1 MPSDPLTA
9 CHTSLTSDRSSSL
22 DPEEKSDENQAHDPE
37 NAGNRQSGRVR
48 RRNQSSASTA
58 EYGLKLRQRHQRST
72 QEWLDWIKARAQAA
86 TPHYSPTAT
95 KPTVEQKIADCG
107 KDAWVQYSKSTGKYR
122 VAGSRC
128 HHRACPHCRL
138 AWSFKLRSRIAD
150 AAKRLPATRAKL
162 VTLTMRSTSCPLVE
176 QVTNLWSAFRK
187 LRQRTFWK
195 ALVEGC
201 IAVLE
206 VTYNDKT
213 CQWHP
218 HLHLVCSSTFIDQ
231 QKLSSEWLKCTKSSM
246 IVDVRAIRDVSDV
259 AKYLTNYLTKTM
271 SLPRHNQSK
280 LFEELL
286 DLYSKQR
293 VHRAYGSLY
302 LNEAAE
308 CDEEPY
314 PSDWEPI
321 APYHQ
326 IVEQAAAGDPAAIQI
341 LTALRKHPDDPVLVE
356 IRPPT

>member
-1 MPSDPLTA
+1 MPHDPLPA
-9 CHTSLTSDRSSSL
+9 CDKSLTSDGGSSL

-37 NAGNRQSGRVR
+37 NAGNRSSGRVR
-48 RRNQSSASTA
+48 QRNQRSPSTA
-58 EYGLKLRQRHQRST
+58 EYRLQLRRRHQRTT
-72 QEWLDWIKARAQAA
+72 QEWLDWITARTQAA
-86 TPHYSPTAT
+86 TPHYSPTTT

-107 KDAWVQYSKSTGKYR
+107 KNAWVQYSQSTRTYR

-138 AWSFKLRSRIAD
+138 AWSFKLRTRIAD
-150 AAKRLPATRAKL
+150 AAKRILPGRAKL
-162 VTLTMRSTSCPLVE
+162 VTLTMRSTSCPLLD

-187 LRQRTFWK
+187 LRQRKFWK
-195 ALVEGC
+195 DLVDGC

-206 VTYNDKT
+206 VTFNDKT
-213 CQWHP
+213 SQWHP
-218 HLHLVCSSTFIDQ
+218 HLHLVCSSTYIDQ
-231 QKLSSEWLKCTKSSM
+231 KKLSTEWLRCTKTSM
-246 IVDVRAIRDVSDV
+246 IVDVRSIRDVSDV
-259 AKYLTNYLTKTM
+259 AKYLTNYLTKPM
-271 SLPRHNQSK
+271 NLPKNNQNT

-286 DLYSKQR
+286 NLYSKQR

-302 LNEAAE
+302 LNEEAE
-308 CDEEPY
+308 CEKDPY

-341 LTALRKHPDDPVLVE
+341 LTALRKHPDDPLLTE